1 MSNCG
6 EQACQIQANPRLR
19 EPPERLRRRL
29 GKAQEGVSK
38 PEGIQSSETRS
49 CEPLP
54 GGFKPVPLSRLA
66 AVDQMEAKPPEKP
79 EGEAMGPRPKAKTSQ
94 LHVEPVESKYVP
106 PVTIDP
112 KLLWSSC
119 GKALPPKGRS

>member
-1 MSNCG
+1 MCMNVLYRLSMM
-6 EQACQIQANPRLR
+6 ILR
-19 EPPERLRRRL
+19 ELDQMR
-29 GKAQEGVSK
+29 
-38 PEGIQSSETRS
+38 
-49 CEPLP
+49 
-54 GGFKPVPLSRLA
+54 SRLA

-119 GKALPPKGRS
+119 GKALPSSSVGCDRALAVQAEGPKLTGRRWR